1 MRPKIG
7 LYSVTYAG
15 MWYDGPA
22 LSLKAFVDRA
32 QQFGFDGVELDCRAP
47 HALPYLLSMDD
58 RKEIAD
64 YIGEKGLGLAA
75 LAANNDFS
83 SPVTEHRD
91 ANVQMVVEMIRLCRD
106 LGAPVLRIF
115 TAWRGSGFL
124 NGRGTYEVARP
135 GYAMA
140 FPQIPEMD
148 RWKYCL
154 DAFRIVARYAEDYG
168 VVLALQN
175 HPPIVRNSADCL
187 TMAEEVNSPYFR
199 LSFDISGERAWQQ
212 TDWILQQAHVIGDR
226 WAHSHFAGDF
236 RRNEEGVVERVPLGR
251 VLSPTEGVMSW
262 NFDAWVR
269 GMFEVGYKGYV
280 SYEACTPTYL
290 PNGELVSIETIDD
303 RVQLARDF
311 MLQLFEKHATQGEC

>member
-1 MRPKIG
+1 M
-7 LYSVTYAG
+7 
-15 MWYDGPA
+15 
-22 LSLKAFVDRA
+22 DRA

-47 HALPYLLSMDD
+47 HALPYLLSIDD

-115 TAWRGSGFL
+115 TAWQGSGFL

-148 RWKYCL
+148 QLEVLPRCVPDRSQVCRGLWRCPGAPGTIPQSCGTRPTASRWP
-154 DAFRIVARYAEDYG
+154 RRSTR
-168 VVLALQN
+168 
-175 HPPIVRNSADCL
+175 PISD
-187 TMAEEVNSPYFR
+187 S
-199 LSFDISGERAWQQ
+199 SFDISGERAWQQ
-212 TDWILQQAHVIGDR
+212 TDWLLQQAHLIGDR

-236 RRNEEGVVERVPLGR
+236 RRNEEGVVERVPA
-251 VLSPTEGVMSW
+251 SW
-262 NFDAWVR
+262 DV
-269 GMFEVGYKGYV
+269 
-280 SYEACTPTYL
+280 C
-290 PNGELVSIETIDD
+290 
-303 RVQLARDF
+303 
-311 MLQLFEKHATQGEC
+311 